1 MLADLPAAQIRAL
14 YPDGDAFVARNGSG
28 PSGPSALRRV
38 LSETRRRGYAVEKGE
53 VTEGLASVAAAVHDH
68 SGLPVAGVAITYE
81 DQLGEP
87 SSLVQAVR
95 AAAAALTR
103 RLGGSVT
110 PTDSR
115 R

>member
-1 MLADLPAAQIRAL
+1 MLARAYLRASTADQDASRARDEIEAFAAER
-14 YPDGDAFVARNGSG
+14 
-28 PSGPSALRRV
+28 
-38 LSETRRRGYAVEKGE
+38 
-53 VTEGLASVAAAVHDH
+53 
-68 SGLPVAGVAITYE
+68 GLPVAGVAITYE